1 MTSLF
6 VGQSVIVSR
15 SVTDEARAR
24 LREASY
30 RALQQVACECAGDVL
45 YLQGRVPSFYFKQ
58 LAQEAVGRLPGVG
71 RVVNQIE
78 VAPPPSR

>member
-1 MTSLF
+1 M
-6 VGQSVIVSR
+6 
-15 SVTDEARAR
+15 
-24 LREASY
+24 
-30 RALQQVACECAGDVL
+30 ACECAGDVL